1 MKQKIFNIK
10 YHIDYTETAPRV
22 PPNNLVLLSNNGV
35 AAGPPGTPSVPSDR
49 KLLSYRR
56 EIKDK
61 KNGTIIGNASYLM
74 HAYKIELNDEKTS
87 GVIHG
92 TFTAHHEFEKNGNE
106 YDITYSGNTK
116 WILGKKTGLETI
128 NPSNPFLNVTTNNL
142 DNITALSVFKNGK
155 KINHGNNKTTL
166 SNDGTYQIKGIYDM
180 YDFC

>member
-22 PPNNLVLLSNNGV
+22 RPNNLVLLSNDGV

-49 KLLSYRR
+49 MLFSYRR

-61 KNGTIIGNASYLM
+61 KDGSLIGNASYLM
-74 HAYKIELNDEKTS
+74 HAYKIELNDKKTS

-92 TFTAHHEFEKNGNE
+92 TFTAHHEFKKNGNE

-116 WILGKKTGLETI
+116 WILGKKTGFETI
-128 NPSNPFLNVTTNNL
+128 NPSRPFLNVITNNL

-180 YDFC
+180 YDFI